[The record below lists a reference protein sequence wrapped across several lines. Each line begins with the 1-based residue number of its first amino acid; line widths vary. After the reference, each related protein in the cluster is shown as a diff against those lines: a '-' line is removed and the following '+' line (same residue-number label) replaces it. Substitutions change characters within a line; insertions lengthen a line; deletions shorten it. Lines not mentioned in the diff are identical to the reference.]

1 MLIGAKRNFAP
12 VKAWFQAW
20 QNGHQPSQYPL
31 IVIGDA
37 GCGKTTVVKHYAEEC
52 AFDLIISEAGESR
65 TPTTM
70 KRLFGDARMPT
81 FFGQPRAVVID
92 DWELLLSPCV
102 KELDEP
108 VRQRSFPLVIIAPS
122 EAAVPWKYRR
132 GGLVHRIPNPSTSDL
147 TAHLTAIAG
156 DIDEDHLHWI
166 AENASTWRQA
176 ELLLRTTPVGFSESI
191 DDWKPSRFGH
201 DEVASILAG
210 DGDMNFSC
218 HPLAVISCAE
228 FNGCDPDVV
237 IKAIELHSKAWSA
250 DLLSSISRGYISTM
264 RTNTSQRPPFRQ
276 RNSTNR
282 FLNK

>member
-1 MLIGAKRNFAP
+1 MLIGATRNFAP
-12 VKAWFQAW
+12 VKAWFEAW
-20 QNGHQPSQYPL
+20 QNGHPPSQYPL
-31 IVIGDA
+31 IVVGDA
-37 GCGKTTVVKHYAEEC
+37 GCGKTTVVNHIAT
-52 AFDLIISEAGESR
+52 EAGFDVISSEGGDSR
-65 TPTTM
+65 TATTM

-81 FFGQPRAVVID
+81 FFGQRRAVVIE
-92 DWELLLSPCV
+92 DWELLSNREL

-108 VRQRSFPLVIIAPS
+108 LKQRSFPLVIIVPS
-122 EAAVPWKYRR
+122 EAAVAWKYRR

-156 DIDEDHLHWI
+156 DTDQDHLHWI
-166 AENASTWRQA
+166 AKNASTWRQA
-176 ELLLRTTPVGFSESI
+176 EHLLRTTPVGFSESV
-191 DDWKPSRFGH
+191 DGWKPSRYGH

-210 DGDMNFSC
+210 DGDMNFSS

-250 DLLSSISRGYISTM
+250 DLLGSISRGYISTM
-264 RTNTSQRPPFRQ
+264 RTKRTQRPPFRQ
-276 RNSTNR
+276 RNSSNR